1 MGKRGMICLAA
12 VIWLVGLAGRV
23 TAAELA
29 ESATAEEIFARA
41 VVLSYPEADFGEMV
55 GMAAVVHNRMAS
67 AGFPD
72 TCGQVLA
79 HFGDGCFSSSSKPDE
94 KVLRLTRDALDLALA
109 GADVTSGALYFTVI
123 DDGDPVYDL
132 RFDNSGEK
140 EKCRVVENCADRFTV
155 IADGIGFSG
164 EKNPAAPG

>member
-1 MGKRGMICLAA
+1 MRRFA
-12 VIWLVGLAGRV
+12 VIILAFFILAGPVCAASLSPLDRKVLIHAVASSYPDVGFAGRV
-23 TAAELA
+23 GIC
-29 ESATAEEIFARA
+29 S
-41 VVLSYPEADFGEMV
+41 VVLG
-55 GMAAVVHNRMAS
+55 RMDDDR
-67 AGFPD
+67 FPD
-72 TCGQVLA
+72 SAADVIA

-140 EKCRVVENCADRFTV
+140 EKYRVVENCADRFTV

-164 EKNPAAPG
+164 EKNPAASG